1 MEALDLITSLETS
14 NESLGRLF
22 ASNVDLPPGA
32 AHRSRTRRG
41 YPRLSAEER
50 LAETWRRPLAR
61 NKLPR
66 VVTVG
71 GERGTLLQVVSI
83 TAPWYLSG
91 K

>member
-22 ASNVDLPPGA
+22 ASNVDLPHGA
-32 AHRSRTRRG
+32 AHR

-66 VVTVG
+66 VVTG
-71 GERGTLLQVVSI
+71 RR
-83 TAPWYLSG
+83 
-91 K
+91 